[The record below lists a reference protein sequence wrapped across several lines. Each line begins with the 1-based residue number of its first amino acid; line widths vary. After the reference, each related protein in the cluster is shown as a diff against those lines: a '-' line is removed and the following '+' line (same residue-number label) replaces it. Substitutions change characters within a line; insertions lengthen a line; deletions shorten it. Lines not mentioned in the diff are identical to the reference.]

1 MNLADDIAFIAKL
14 TKAGAG
20 AAGAQA
26 LMSATTQFMQIA
38 EATGEDGATK
48 LQMVEE
54 KAQVF
59 LSTFLPEVGVKWDEM
74 AADFRDMVN
83 LLVSAYNAA
92 KGWFADVEHLFGVKS

>member
-1 MNLADDIAFIAKL
+1 MNVAQGIAFIEKL
-14 TKAGAG
+14 TAAGAG

-26 LMSATTQFMQIA
+26 LMSATTNFMQIA

-59 LSTFLPEVGVKWDEM
+59 LSTFLPEVGVKWDELS
-74 AADFRDMVN
+74 ADFRDMVN

-92 KGWFADVEHLFGVKS
+92 KGWFTDVEAIFGAHG